1 MSPPA
6 TRSQI
11 PDNFDHIL
19 KRLFLDLKEADR
31 SLTSARLPQ
40 RTLEELSETIDHLR
54 ATTWAVLN
62 SVVDDFSD
70 VEQAPTLLTAHR
82 LQRTC
87 ALLLALNA
95 EMDSRQLTG
104 STPGADQLAAALGA
118 TYKKLHFILHGK
130 PAPVDL
136 D

>member
-1 MSPPA
+1 MSPPG
-6 TRSQI
+6 TRPQV
-11 PDNFDHIL
+11 PENFDQIL
-19 KRLFLDLKEADR
+19 KRLVLDLKEADR

-40 RTLEELSETIDHLR
+40 PTLEELSETIDHLR

-95 EMDSRQLTG
+95 AMDTRLLTG
-104 STPGADQLAAALGA
+104 STPGVDQLAAALGA

-130 PAPVDL
+130 PAPAGPD
-136 D
+136 